1 MVTGEEG
8 ERGDNNLICNVPVR
22 SQTKPCMTEIL
33 PLFLFLF
40 HSMWK
45 GKRKRTAFHQQ
56 TKHATLFQITLIA

>member
-1 MVTGEEG
+1 MVAGEEG

-40 HSMWK
+40 HSM
-45 GKRKRTAFHQQ
+45 
-56 TKHATLFQITLIA
+56 